1 MLCLGKFKIIYS
13 FIYELTDPKNLY
25 RWEKSNKAA
34 IFRSKMITLAI
45 NSNLHQISSLLT
57 KTYDFDLANDIVK
70 MLDLFS
76 APEQNNFLPNVE
88 LTLKLTR
95 AVIQYFFLCI
105 AEEGMWIVGNIQP

>member
-1 MLCLGKFKIIYS
+1 MLHLGKFGSNLLIYKV
-13 FIYELTDPKNLY
+13 TDLNHFY
-25 RWEKSNKAA
+25 RWERSNKAS
-34 IFRSKMITLAI
+34 IFRSKMITQAI
-45 NSNLHQISSLLT
+45 NSNLHQIASLLT

-105 AEEGMWIVGNIQP
+105 AEEGRY